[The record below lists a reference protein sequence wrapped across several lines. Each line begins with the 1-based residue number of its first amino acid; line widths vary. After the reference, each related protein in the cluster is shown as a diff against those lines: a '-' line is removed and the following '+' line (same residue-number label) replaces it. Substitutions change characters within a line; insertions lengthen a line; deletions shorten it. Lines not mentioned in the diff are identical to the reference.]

1 MIKSKRIPHVRG
13 TEETAAHLAQRWC
26 ADEEKARK
34 AAILHDCTK
43 YLTLEEQLKLCHK
56 YGILLDNMEEKALKL
71 LHSKTGAAIARTE
84 YGMDEEIC
92 SAIYWHTTGKAD
104 MTRLQKILYIADYM
118 EPNRD
123 FPGVERLRELVEQDL
138 DAAVLLGLEMTMEE
152 MEELGSPIHPN
163 TLEARNWLLQRLK

>member
-1 MIKSKRIPHVRG
+1 
-13 TEETAAHLAQRWC
+13 
-26 ADEEKARK
+26 
-34 AAILHDCTK
+34 
-43 YLTLEEQLKLCHK
+43 
-56 YGILLDNMEEKALKL
+56 
-71 LHSKTGAAIARTE
+71 
-84 YGMDEEIC
+84 
-92 SAIYWHTTGKAD
+92 